1 MRRILCLHIP
11 YLPTERAWRDG
22 VWADEQRPLVLTRP
36 VGASQVVEQVCPRA
50 QALGL
55 HPGLSLG
62 QAQAIVPQLVAL
74 ACDPQRDRA
83 ALTRLAQW
91 ASRFSPSVEPVE
103 PDTLLVDVT
112 GCQLLFGGEEN
123 IARQAVAGLVRQ
135 GFRARAAIA
144 DTVGAAY
151 ALAVAATEP
160 ITIVSAGQTSA
171 WLTPLPPSALRI
183 DSQTS
188 ERLETLGVRTI
199 GDLLMLPRATLPA
212 RFGPQLVLRLQQ
224 ALGEVF
230 EALAPQRS
238 EPPPFARLPFEV
250 PVADWAAIRT
260 AAQQL
265 LADVFRQLREREL
278 ALRRLD
284 CVVYYERT
292 PPQVVS
298 IGLARASR
306 EERHIAQLLVQRFEQ
321 VDLAPGVTGLLLVAR
336 ETSRWHAGQIELFEP
351 QEPGDDEALGV
362 LIDRLASRVGHDALV
377 RPQLV
382 DDHQPEMAY
391 RYVSVAEAGCEPAGP
406 ERRQKEED
414 NRGELLCRPSAAP
427 DGLGWLPS
435 EGLRPRLL
443 TDAPPGLLHSD
454 ASQDGATTPGRTSQ
468 DCATR
473 LPRPAR
479 LLARPILVRAI
490 ALVPDGP
497 PTWFAYQGHEYVVA
511 HAAGPERLE
520 TAWWRGPD
528 VRRDYFRVTTET
540 GEQFWLF
547 RALNERQWYL
557 HGIFA

>member
-1 MRRILCLHIP
+1 M
-11 YLPTERAWRDG
+11 PTERAWRDG
-22 VWADEQRPLVLTRP
+22 VWVDEPRPLVLTRP
-36 VGASQVVEQVCPRA
+36 VGASQVVQQVCPRA
-50 QALGL
+50 RALGL
-55 HPGLSLG
+55 RPGLSLG

-83 ALTRLAQW
+83 ALTRLARW
-91 ASRFSPSVEPVE
+91 ASRFSPSVELFE

-112 GCQLLFGGEEN
+112 GCQLLFGGEAN
-123 IARQAVAGLVRQ
+123 IARQAVAGLAWQ
-135 GFRARAAIA
+135 GFYARAAIA

-151 ALAVAATEP
+151 ALAIAAAEP
-160 ITIVSAGQTSA
+160 TTIVPVGQTSA

-183 DSQTS
+183 DLRTG
-188 ERLETLGVRTI
+188 ERLEMLGVRTI
-199 GDLLMLPRATLPA
+199 GDLLMLPRTTLPA

-230 EALAPQRS
+230 EGLTPQRTG
-238 EPPPFARLPFEV
+238 PPPFARLPFEV
-250 PVADWAAIRT
+250 PVTDWAAIRA

-265 LADVFRQLREREL
+265 LTDVFRQLREREL
-278 ALRRLD
+278 ALLRLD

-292 PPQVVS
+292 PPQVAS

-306 EERHIAQLLVQRFEQ
+306 EERHVAQLLEQRFER
-321 VDLAPGVTGLLLVAR
+321 VDPTPGVTGLLLVAR

-351 QEPGDDEALGV
+351 REPGDDEALGV
-362 LIDRLASRVGHDALV
+362 LIDRLASRVGHGALV

-391 RYVSVAEAGCEPAGP
+391 RYVSVAEAGCEPV
-406 ERRQKEED
+406 
-414 NRGELLCRPSAAP
+414 GEAPGGSSLAQPGRDSSAAEHATA
-427 DGLGWLPS
+427 L
-435 EGLRPRLL
+435 LRSAAQDRATHSQDHATCRAIDRATRVSRPVRLL
-443 TDAPPGLLHSD
+443 V
-454 ASQDGATTPGRTSQ
+454 
-468 DCATR
+468 
-473 LPRPAR
+473 
-479 LLARPILVRAI
+479 RPIPVRAI

-497 PTWFAYQGHEYVVA
+497 PTWFAYCGREYVVA

-547 RALNERQWYL
+547 RALNEQRWYL

>member
-1 MRRILCLHIP
+1 
-11 YLPTERAWRDG
+11 LPTERAWRDG

-36 VGASQVVEQVCPRA
+36 VGASEVVEQVCPRA
-50 QALGL
+50 RALGL
-55 HPGLSLG
+55 RPGLSLG

-91 ASRFSPSVEPVE
+91 ASRFSPSVEPLE

-123 IARQAVAGLVRQ
+123 IARQAVAGLARQ
-135 GFRARAAIA
+135 GFYARAALA

-151 ALAVAATEP
+151 ALAVAGTEP
-160 ITIVSAGQTSA
+160 TTIVPAGETSA
-171 WLTPLPPSALRI
+171 WLTPLPPRALRI
-183 DSQTS
+183 DPQTS
-188 ERLETLGVRTI
+188 ERLEMLGVRSI
-199 GDLLMLPRATLPA
+199 GDLLMLPRASLPA

-230 EALAPQRS
+230 EGLTPQRT
-238 EPPPFARLPFEV
+238 EPPPFARLLFEV
-250 PVADWAAIRT
+250 PITDWAAIRT

-278 ALRRLD
+278 ALRWLD

-306 EERHIAQLLVQRFEQ
+306 AERHVAQLLEQRFER
-321 VDLAPGVTGLLLVAR
+321 VDLAPGVTGVLLVAW

-362 LIDRLASRVGHDALV
+362 LIDRLASRVGHAALV

-391 RYVSVAEAGCEPAGP
+391 RYVSVAEAGCEPAGEAP
-406 ERRQKEED
+406 EGLGRVQPGHDSSTMERATA
-414 NRGELLCRPSAAP
+414 LLRSAAQDRATHP
-427 DGLGWLPS
+427 QDRVTHDATQRAHPRVAQRVACVS
-435 EGLRPRLL
+435 RPVRLL
-443 TDAPPGLLHSD
+443 V
-454 ASQDGATTPGRTSQ
+454 
-468 DCATR
+468 
-473 LPRPAR
+473 
-479 LLARPILVRAI
+479 RPIPVRAI

-497 PTWFAYQGHEYVVA
+497 PTWFAYCGREYVVA

-547 RALNERQWYL
+547 RALNEGRWYL
-557 HGIFA
+557 HGFFA

>member
-1 MRRILCLHIP
+1 M
-11 YLPTERAWRDG
+11 PTERAWRDG

-83 ALTRLAQW
+83 ALVRLARW

-112 GCQLLFGGEEN
+112 GCQLLFGGEAN
-123 IARQAVAGLVRQ
+123 IARQAVAGLAQQ
-135 GFRARAAIA
+135 GFYARAAIA

-230 EALAPQRS
+230 EGLAPQRS

-250 PVADWAAIRT
+250 PVTDWAAIRT
-260 AAQQL
+260 VAQQL

-362 LIDRLASRVGHDALV
+362 LIDRLASRLGHEALV

-391 RYVSVAEAGCEPAGP
+391 RYVSVAEAGCEPAGEAP
-406 ERRQKEED
+406 EGLGLAQPGRDSFTVEHATA
-414 NRGELLCRPSAAP
+414 LLRSAAQ
-427 DGLGWLPS
+427 DRATHRVTHRAIDRATCVS
-435 EGLRPRLL
+435 RPV
-443 TDAPPGLLHSD
+443 
-454 ASQDGATTPGRTSQ
+454 
-468 DCATR
+468 
-473 LPRPAR
+473 R
-479 LLARPILVRAI
+479 LLARPILVRVI

-497 PTWFAYQGHEYVVA
+497 PTWVAYQGHEYIVA

-528 VRRDYFRVTTET
+528 IRRDYFRVTTET

-557 HGIFA
+557 HGLFA